1 MFFFSIVPWT
11 PIIFFNTFSFAHTLW
26 LDQAALTSLRLLLQK
41 CGKINRLPMNQD
53 IMSQVLSSL
62 DNAGELKWWW
72 RKKKKGI
79 PSITILSKKQ
89 ETESWVRWRRR
100 QFGSVPFVK
109 LQRWWGNWRLS
120 PASGDTTSSESLLM
134 FRCGPFIFGS
144 VRESG
149 FGGRLKVTF
158 ASLLWAGS
166 WYRARSDPSLCRK
179 MSAGFP
185 VTWEKKQDIQKVK
198 KKWWWNNFLI
208 GSSWRVPKCLYL
220 FLLF

>member
-1 MFFFSIVPWT
+1 
-11 PIIFFNTFSFAHTLW
+11 
-26 LDQAALTSLRLLLQK
+26 
-41 CGKINRLPMNQD
+41 MNQD

-62 DNAGELKWWW
+62 DNAGELKWP
-72 RKKKKGI
+72 KKKKRN
-79 PSITILSKKQ
+79 STDNHSKQKQ
-89 ETESWVRWRRR
+89 EIESWVGWRR

-120 PASGDTTSSESLLM
+120 LASGNTTSSESFLM
-134 FRCGPFIFGS
+134 FPCGPFIFRS
-144 VRESG
+144 VRACS
-149 FGGRLKVTF
+149 FGERLKVTF

-185 VTWEKKQDIQKVK
+185 VTWEKKQDAQKVK
-198 KKWWWNNFLI
+198 KRWWWNTFLI
-208 GSSWRVPKCLYL
+208 GSSWRVPKCSYL